1 MEIIAIANQKGG
13 CGKTTTATNLAAAL
27 ALNGKKTLLVDL
39 DPQAHASLGL
49 GIDKE
54 IGIYDCLSKISK
66 NKCSLKDI
74 IIGVQTCFDLA
85 PANIMLST
93 IDQEFSDEIGRESRL
108 SDILKDVSSEYDFC
122 LIDCPP
128 NLGLLTV
135 NAIRASKSMIIP
147 VEASRFSVDGV
158 RRLIEIISL
167 VRERLNHATDYRVLV
182 NNFDSRLR
190 HSFNVLNHIKET
202 FGTKVFNTIVH
213 INVKIKE
220 AQSMAQTIFT
230 FDKYSRGAKDY
241 FSLSREIIS
250 GEEAIVEKIA
260 KAMDKVVRRKTREIA
275 AVNIEFRRDSASSV
289 FVVGDFNDWSASDDA
304 KLENDN
310 GVWRR
315 RFNLK
320 PGTYKYRLIVDGK
333 WQEDPGNP
341 DAERNP
347 FGELDSILKVG
358 E

>member
-49 GIDKE
+49 GVDKE

-66 NKCSLKDI
+66 NKCALGDVI
-74 IIGVQTCFDLA
+74 VAIQPNFDLA

-108 SDILKDVSSEYDFC
+108 SDILKDVAAPYDFC

-135 NAIRASKSMIIP
+135 NAIRASRNMIIP

-158 RRLIEIISL
+158 KRLIEIISL
-167 VRERLNHATDYRVLV
+167 VRDRLNHTTDYRVLV

-190 HSFNVLNHIKET
+190 HSFNVLNKIKET

-241 FSLSREIIS
+241 YSLSREIIS
-250 GEEAIVEKIA
+250 GEEAIVQKIA
-260 KAMDKVVRRKTREIA
+260 KAMDKAVRRKIKETTS
-275 AVNIEFRRDSASSV
+275 VNIEFRRSDATSV
-289 FVVGDFNDWSASDDA
+289 FVVGDFNNWAASDDA

-333 WQEDPGNP
+333 WQEDPSNP
-341 DAERNP
+341 TAEQNP
-347 FGELDSILKVG
+347 FGEMDSILQV
-358 E
+358 EE

>member
-1 MEIIAIANQKGG
+1 
-13 CGKTTTATNLAAAL
+13 
-27 ALNGKKTLLVDL
+27 
-39 DPQAHASLGL
+39 
-49 GIDKE
+49 
-54 IGIYDCLSKISK
+54 
-66 NKCSLKDI
+66 
-74 IIGVQTCFDLA
+74 
-85 PANIMLST
+85 
-93 IDQEFSDEIGRESRL
+93 
-108 SDILKDVSSEYDFC
+108 
-122 LIDCPP
+122 
-128 NLGLLTV
+128 
-135 NAIRASKSMIIP
+135 
-147 VEASRFSVDGV
+147 
-158 RRLIEIISL
+158 
-167 VRERLNHATDYRVLV
+167 
-182 NNFDSRLR
+182 
-190 HSFNVLNHIKET
+190 
-202 FGTKVFNTIVH
+202 
-213 INVKIKE
+213 
-220 AQSMAQTIFT
+220 
-230 FDKYSRGAKDY
+230 
-241 FSLSREIIS
+241 LSREIIS